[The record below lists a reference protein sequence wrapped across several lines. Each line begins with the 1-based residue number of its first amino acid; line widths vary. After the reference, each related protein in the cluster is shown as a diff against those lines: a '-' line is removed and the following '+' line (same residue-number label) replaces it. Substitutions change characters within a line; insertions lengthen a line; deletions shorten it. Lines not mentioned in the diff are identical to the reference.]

1 MKHMSEV
8 KFMISEA
15 AKQLQVEAHV
25 LRYWEEELGL
35 HIDRTEMGHRYYTE
49 DDIQLFRCIQ
59 KLKNEGI
66 LLRELKPLIP
76 ELTTLKRQ
84 KAAQKNNSKAIPE
97 PAPSRSPEM
106 IPSAVPEMIPSAEP
120 EIPSAAPENVPSAVP
135 ETIPAPMPEI
145 PSAKPEMVPPAAPN
159 DVPTSTPEKVALSAA
174 PVVTQTPVAEIIEVT
189 RLEQVRSLF
198 GEAINE
204 ALVSNNH
211 TLEKNITRRVTSNV
225 CREIGLLFQV
235 QEQQEEEHYRKL
247 DCLIRQQQ
255 MHRKET
261 AENAPAGALKMLF
274 TSPSH
279 PRRTS

>member
-1 MKHMSEV
+1 MSEV

-120 EIPSAAPENVPSAVP
+120 EIPPAAPENVPSAVP

-145 PSAKPEMVPPAAPN
+145 PSAKPEMVPPVAPN
-159 DVPTSTPEKVALSAA
+159 DVPTSTPEKAALSAA
-174 PVVTQTPVAEIIEVT
+174 QVVTQTTTAEVIEVT

-204 ALVSNNH
+204 ALVSNNY

-261 AENAPAGALKMLF
+261 AENAPAGALKRLF
-274 TSPSH
+274 T
-279 PRRTS
+279 

>member
-145 PSAKPEMVPPAAPN
+145 PSAKPEMVPPVAPN
-159 DVPTSTPEKVALSAA
+159 DVPTSTPEKAALSAA
-174 PVVTQTPVAEIIEVT
+174 QVVTQTTTAEVIEVT

-261 AENAPAGALKMLF
+261 AENAPAGALKRLF
-274 TSPSH
+274 T
-279 PRRTS
+279 

>member
-174 PVVTQTPVAEIIEVT
+174 QVVTQTTTAEVIEVT

-261 AENAPAGALKMLF
+261 AENAPAGALKRLF
-274 TSPSH
+274 T
-279 PRRTS
+279 

>member
-1 MKHMSEV
+1 
-8 KFMISEA
+8 
-15 AKQLQVEAHV
+15 
-25 LRYWEEELGL
+25 
-35 HIDRTEMGHRYYTE
+35 
-49 DDIQLFRCIQ
+49 
-59 KLKNEGI
+59 
-66 LLRELKPLIP
+66 
-76 ELTTLKRQ
+76 
-84 KAAQKNNSKAIPE
+84 
-97 PAPSRSPEM
+97 M

-145 PSAKPEMVPPAAPN
+145 PSAKPEMVPPVAPN
-159 DVPTSTPEKVALSAA
+159 DVPTSTPEKAALSAA
-174 PVVTQTPVAEIIEVT
+174 QVVTQTTTAEVIEVT

-261 AENAPAGALKMLF
+261 AENAPAGALKRLF
-274 TSPSH
+274 T
-279 PRRTS
+279 

>member
-1 MKHMSEV
+1 MSEV

-84 KAAQKNNSKAIPE
+84 KAAQKNNSKAMPE

-120 EIPSAAPENVPSAVP
+120 EIPPAAPENVPSAVP

-261 AENAPAGALKMLF
+261 AENAPAGALKRLF
-274 TSPSH
+274 T
-279 PRRTS
+279 

>member
-120 EIPSAAPENVPSAVP
+120 EIPPAAPENVPSAVP

-145 PSAKPEMVPPAAPN
+145 PSAKPEMVPPVAPN
-159 DVPTSTPEKVALSAA
+159 DVPTSTPEKAALSAA
-174 PVVTQTPVAEIIEVT
+174 QVVTQTTTAEVIEVT

-261 AENAPAGALKMLF
+261 AENAPAGALKRLF
-274 TSPSH
+274 T
-279 PRRTS
+279 

>member
-59 KLKNEGI
+59 KLKNEGV

-159 DVPTSTPEKVALSAA
+159 DVPTSTPEKVVLSAA
-174 PVVTQTPVAEIIEVT
+174 PVVTQTPVAEVIEVT

-261 AENAPAGALKMLF
+261 AENAPAGALKRLF
-274 TSPSH
+274 T
-279 PRRTS
+279 

>member
-120 EIPSAAPENVPSAVP
+120 EIPPAAPENVPSAVP

-174 PVVTQTPVAEIIEVT
+174 QVVTQTTTAEVIEVT

-261 AENAPAGALKMLF
+261 AENAPAGALKRLF
-274 TSPSH
+274 T
-279 PRRTS
+279 

>member
-120 EIPSAAPENVPSAVP
+120 EIPPAAPENVPSAVP

-145 PSAKPEMVPPAAPN
+145 PSAKPEMVPPVAPN
-159 DVPTSTPEKVALSAA
+159 DVPTSTLEKAALSAA
-174 PVVTQTPVAEIIEVT
+174 QVVTQTTTAEVIEVT

-261 AENAPAGALKMLF
+261 AENAPAGALKRLF
-274 TSPSH
+274 T
-279 PRRTS
+279 

>member
-1 MKHMSEV
+1 MSEV

-97 PAPSRSPEM
+97 PAPSCSPEM

-120 EIPSAAPENVPSAVP
+120 EIPSAAPK
-135 ETIPAPMPEI
+135 TIPAPMPEI

-159 DVPTSTPEKVALSAA
+159 DVPTSTPEKAPLSAA
-174 PVVTQTPVAEIIEVT
+174 QVVTQTTTAEVIEVT

-261 AENAPAGALKMLF
+261 AENAPAGALKRLF
-274 TSPSH
+274 T
-279 PRRTS
+279 